1 MNSFHAALL
10 AIHIAT
16 GTVAIVAFWLP
27 VLARKGGSLHVRAG
41 RLYTWAMYAVS
52 ATALTM
58 SAAVLFDP
66 VGVRFPDR
74 NLPLDQAMAVAS
86 GNRMFALFLLMLGL
100 LVLSALRHGMLAL
113 RARRGEDVLRSP
125 SHRALLATLGV
136 TGIAVGVVGWRN
148 GELLLMIFSVLA
160 VSGSVGMLRESL
172 RATLTPREALVAHFN
187 GLIGTGVGAYTA
199 LFAFGGREFLSNL
212 LSGQWQIL
220 PWVAPAIIGTLAISR
235 MKRRFGEPRAT
246 ALARTERT
254 A

>member
-1 MNSFHAALL
+1 MHAFHNALL

-27 VLARKGGSLHVRAG
+27 VLARKGGPLHVQAG
-41 RLYTWAMYAVS
+41 RVYTWTMYAVS

-58 SAAVLFDP
+58 SAAVLLDP
-66 VGVRFPDR
+66 IGVRFPDR
-74 NLPLDQAMAVAS
+74 NLPLDQAMAVAN

-113 RARRGEDVLRSP
+113 RARRGEDVLRTTG
-125 SHRALLATLGV
+125 HRALLVTLGV
-136 TGIAVGVVGWRN
+136 TGVAVGIVGVRN
-148 GELLLMIFSVLA
+148 EQLLLMIFSVLA
-160 VSGSVGMLRESL
+160 VSGSIGMLRESL
-172 RATLTPREALVAHFN
+172 RTSLTPREALVAHFN

-212 LSGQWQIL
+212 LTGQWQVV
-220 PWVAPAIIGTLAISR
+220 PWVAPAVIGTLVLAR
-235 MKRRFGEPRAT
+235 MKRRYGERPAT
-246 ALARTERT
+246 KLQQRERT